1 MKRERILKTLSYG
14 AMAAVI
20 VMMMAATV
28 VEKLHGTPEAFRAIY
43 HNPLFFA
50 LWAVAAVAGLAYLL
64 TRGTA
69 RRPMTMLLHL
79 SFMVILAGALTTY
92 LTGVQGQVHL
102 REGESSS
109 DFELED
115 GSMAQLPFRL
125 QLDAFTIVRHPGS
138 MAPSDY
144 VSELTILEGEGGSQ
158 AATISMNNILK
169 HRGYRF
175 YQADYDEDGAGSIL
189 AVSHDPWGVG
199 ITYAGYLLLLVSMVG
214 FFFERDTPFRA
225 SLRRVLSWSAVVALL
240 LVPQFGF
247 ASPRS
252 ELKGSLGGLY
262 VYYGHRVCPL
272 DTYLQEKGL
281 DETVASLDKLK
292 LFPVTGPDGTVA
304 WYAAA
309 DKLPEA
315 VLEDEGLWTF
325 VRKSPDLVKQSVEEG
340 NVAEALPI
348 LAGIRAYQEKTA
360 ASVLPS
366 PAKVRAERAYIR
378 IARPRVQFMLSL
390 ALGLFLFVLSAVR
403 LSRGRRMPAWLMT
416 AGAVV
421 ALLLWVYLTVC
432 LGLRWAVSG
441 TGPWVGRYSVMM
453 LMAWFA
459 TLAIVLM
466 YKKFP
471 LIEPLGFLLAG
482 FTMLL
487 ASRESVSPQIMP
499 LMPVLRSPL
508 LSIHVLS
515 MMMSYTLFGLVAFN
529 GIMGLFLPA
538 GPSAS
543 TPSSVRSLGS
553 ASSASSATASSA
565 RSLGSASSATAS
577 SAFAS
582 DSPAG
587 RLQDLSLVVLYP
599 AVFLLTFGTFLG
611 AVWAN
616 ISWGSY
622 WAWDPKET
630 WVLVTML
637 IYSFTL
643 HGGAIKAF
651 RNPRFFHAYTIFAF
665 IAVLITYFGVNLI
678 LGGMHSY
685 A

>member
-1 MKRERILKTLSYG
+1 M
-14 AMAAVI
+14 
-20 VMMMAATV
+20 
-28 VEKLHGTPEAFRAIY
+28 
-43 HNPLFFA
+43 
-50 LWAVAAVAGLAYLL
+50 
-64 TRGTA
+64 
-69 RRPMTMLLHL
+69 
-79 SFMVILAGALTTY
+79 
-92 LTGVQGQVHL
+92 
-102 REGESSS
+102 
-109 DFELED
+109 
-115 GSMAQLPFRL
+115 
-125 QLDAFTIVRHPGS
+125 
-138 MAPSDY
+138 
-144 VSELTILEGEGGSQ
+144 
-158 AATISMNNILK
+158 
-169 HRGYRF
+169 
-175 YQADYDEDGAGSIL
+175 
-189 AVSHDPWGVG
+189 SHDPWGVG
-199 ITYAGYLLLLVSMVG
+199 ITYTGYLLLLVSMVG
-214 FFFERDTPFRA
+214 FFFERDTPLRA

-292 LFPVTGPDGTVA
+292 LFPVAGADGTVA

-325 VRKSPDLVKQSVEEG
+325 VRKSPDLVKESVEEG

-348 LAGIRAYQEKTA
+348 LAGIRAYQQKTA

-390 ALGLFLFVLSAVR
+390 ALGLVLFVLSAVR

-459 TLAIVLM
+459 TLAIVLLH
-466 YKKFP
+466 KKFP
-471 LIEPLGFLLAG
+471 LVEPLGFLLAG

-543 TPSSVRSLGS
+543 TPSS
-553 ASSASSATASSA
+553 
-565 RSLGSASSATAS
+565 
-577 SAFAS
+577 AFAA

-630 WVLVTML
+630 WALVTML

>member
-79 SFMVILAGALTTY
+79 SFMVILAGALTTH

-144 VSELTILEGEGGSQ
+144 ISELTILEGEDGSQ

-199 ITYAGYLLLLVSMVG
+199 ITYAGYLLLLVSMIG

-292 LFPVTGPDGTVA
+292 LFPVTGADGTVA
-304 WYAAA
+304 WYAAV

-315 VLEDEGLWTF
+315 VLVDEGLWTF

-378 IARPRVQFMLSL
+378 VARPRVQFMLSL
-390 ALGLFLFVLSAVR
+390 ALGLVLFVLSAVR

-529 GIMGLFLPA
+529 GVMGLFVA
-538 GPSAS
+538 QG
-543 TPSSVRSLGS
+543 
-553 ASSASSATASSA
+553 
-565 RSLGSASSATAS
+565 
-577 SAFAS
+577 
-582 DSPAG
+582 PAG

-630 WVLVTML
+630 WALVTML

-665 IAVLITYFGVNLI
+665 VAVLITYFGVNLI